1 MFVCCDIFFFIS
13 RRCLFKA
20 ARTSGLIFYL
30 QSCSSRNEL
39 IWKSTLTSTKVIRDK
54 RVPFK
59 IQMQLLSWACGLP
72 VERFVESLNN
82 SVYPWGFWWDIWT
95 NDSEFFTF
103 VKHWSELACWRN
115 HWITMHWCGVV
126 LLVCLHRSKSDS
138 NYWTTF
144 YRASSVFI
152 SFNSCLKHDKTQ
164 GDMSHES
171 STVDIASPLQL
182 QAAYWFCIHSWL
194 TAKGNSVCY
203 LLLLSEP
210 ELSLFLCYQMC
221 TNSFIV

>member
-1 MFVCCDIFFFIS
+1 MFVCCDIFFFFIS

-54 RVPFK
+54 RAPFK

-72 VERFVESLNN
+72 VEWFVESLNN

-95 NDSEFFTF
+95 NDSEFCQTLE
-103 VKHWSELACWRN
+103 WTGMLTYMR
-115 HWITMHWCGVV
+115 WITMHWCGFV
-126 LLVCLHRSKSDS
+126 LLVCHRGSKSDS

-144 YRASSVFI
+144 NRASSVFI
-152 SFNSCLKHDKTQ
+152 
-164 GDMSHES
+164 
-171 STVDIASPLQL
+171 
-182 QAAYWFCIHSWL
+182 
-194 TAKGNSVCY
+194 
-203 LLLLSEP
+203 
-210 ELSLFLCYQMC
+210 
-221 TNSFIV
+221 